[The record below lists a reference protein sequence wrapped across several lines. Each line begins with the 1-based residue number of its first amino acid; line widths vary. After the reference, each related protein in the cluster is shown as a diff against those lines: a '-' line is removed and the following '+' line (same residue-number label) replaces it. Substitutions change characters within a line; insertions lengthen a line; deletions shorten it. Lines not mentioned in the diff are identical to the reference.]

1 MNQGTKVD
9 AQSSLISK
17 DQQHLH
23 FIRETLPSLC
33 MPSTPRR
40 DETARRKERREG
52 RREGP
57 ELQTR
62 WFTRQDPS
70 IPMSFRVK
78 RNELWLFHSLLLMTA
93 KTKKEMKT

>member
-1 MNQGTKVD
+1 MHNLPLFLRTNSTCTLSEKPSHPSACQAHREGT
-9 AQSSLISK
+9 
-17 DQQHLH
+17 
-23 FIRETLPSLC
+23 
-33 MPSTPRR
+33 
-40 DETARRKERREG
+40 TAGRKERREG

-78 RNELWLFHSLLLMTA
+78 RNELWSFHSLLLVTA